1 MIRLLEY
8 LDASGRNP
16 FVRWREKL
24 DDVAR
29 ARVTTALLR
38 LEEGNI
44 SNLKGVGGG
53 LVELRIAFGPGYRV
67 YLAWDGPALIVLFGG
82 GTQGTAA
89 GGYRDGARTAGGL
102 PSARQARRLDNA
114 PDP

>member
-1 MIRLLEY
+1 MIELLEF
-8 LDASGRNP
+8 LDANGRNP

-38 LEEGNI
+38 LEEGNT
-44 SNLKGVGGG
+44 SSLKGIGGG

-82 GTQGTAA
+82 GTK
-89 GGYRDGARTAGGL
+89 
-102 PSARQARRLDNA
+102 ARQRADIETARARLSDYRRRLKQGD
-114 PDP
+114 